1 MGNKLLIISLFAYT
15 VFASSQFKGID
26 DLIVKIKQKRVGLS
40 PIVIN
45 NIPNPFVD
53 EKKLNQLAKKNKM
66 RSKKNHILKLY
77 AIFQDR
83 AKINGRW
90 YTIGNKI
97 ASYKITS
104 IYPDKGVV
112 YLSSKHRIVRL
123 YLQKKKYKKIILRT
137 KKDHK

>member
-1 MGNKLLIISLFAYT
+1 MGNKLLITLLFTLALL
-15 VFASSQFKGID
+15 ANSQFKGID

-53 EKKLNQLAKKNKM
+53 EKKLNQLAKKNKILTK
-66 RSKKNHILKLY
+66 RRHILRLY

-90 YTIGNKI
+90 YTIGSKI
-97 ASYKITS
+97 GSYTIRS
-104 IYPDKGVV
+104 IKPDKGVV
-112 YLSSKHRIVRL
+112 YLLSKHRTVRL
-123 YLQKKKYKKIILRT
+123 YLQKKKSKNIIIRT
-137 KKDHK
+137 KKGS